1 MPVQSGR
8 NGLIIMKNEE
18 RLMVD
23 GYLYGNEDDVKLAK
37 EEKKTA
43 EYLETKI
50 NYDDVQTTL
59 RIYNKA
65 IKDKIFKTP
74 AGFEFLKK
82 MRNEMIKRGMP
93 EENIGGIP
101 LYKVFSKEEEQKP
114 VRIFQVKE
122 NNDGT
127 KEMLRFSLWANI
139 ALVIIIIGMF
149 IITIV
154 GENVN
159 ILNYRH
165 KIENE
170 YAAWQLELEEREAVI
185 REKEAQLRLE

>member
-1 MPVQSGR
+1 MR
-8 NGLIIMKNEE
+8 NEE

-23 GYLYGNEDDVKLAK
+23 GYLYGNEEDVKLAK

-43 EYLETKI
+43 EYLEARI
-50 NYDDVQTTL
+50 NYDDLQTTL
-59 RIYNKA
+59 KIYNKA
-65 IKDKIFKTP
+65 VKDKIFKTP
-74 AGFEFLKK
+74 VGFEFLKK

-93 EENIGGIP
+93 EESIGGIP
-101 LYKVFSKEEEQKP
+101 LYKVFSKEEENKP
-114 VRIFQVKE
+114 IRVFQVKQSD
-122 NNDGT
+122 DGT

-139 ALVIIIIGMF
+139 ALILIVIGMF
-149 IITIV
+149 IITIT

-170 YAAWQLELEEREAVI
+170 YSVWQQELEEREAIVK
-185 REKEAQLRLE
+185 EKEAELRLE

>member
-1 MPVQSGR
+1 MR
-8 NGLIIMKNEE
+8 NEE
-18 RLMVD
+18 RLIVD

-37 EEKKTA
+37 EEIKTA
-43 EYLETKI
+43 EYLEERI
-50 NYDDVQTTL
+50 NYNDLQTTL
-59 RIYNKA
+59 RIYEKA

-101 LYKVFSKEEEQKP
+101 LYKVFSKEEENKP
-114 VRIFQVKE
+114 VRVFQVKQSD
-122 NNDGT
+122 DGT
-127 KEMLRFSLWANI
+127 KEMLRFSLWANL
-139 ALVIIIIGMF
+139 ALVLIVIGMF
-149 IITIV
+149 VITII

-159 ILNYRH
+159 VINYRH

-170 YAAWQLELEEREAVI
+170 YSVWQQELEEREAVV
-185 REKEAQLRLE
+185 RQKEAELRLE

>member
-1 MPVQSGR
+1 
-8 NGLIIMKNEE
+8 MKNEE
-18 RLMVD
+18 RLIVD

-50 NYDDVQTTL
+50 NYDDIQTTL
-59 RIYNKA
+59 KIYNKA

-82 MRNEMIKRGMP
+82 MRNEMVKRGMP

-101 LYKVFSKEEEQKP
+101 LYKVFSKEEDNKP
-114 VRIFQVKE
+114 IRIFQVKE
-122 NNDGT
+122 NNDDT

-139 ALVIIIIGMF
+139 ALIIIIIGMF
-149 IITIV
+149 IITIM

-159 ILNYRH
+159 VLNYRY

-170 YAAWQLELEEREAVI
+170 YSIWQQELEEREAVI
-185 REKEAQLRLE
+185 REKEAELRLE

>member
-1 MPVQSGR
+1 MR
-8 NGLIIMKNEE
+8 NEE
-18 RLMVD
+18 RLIVD

-50 NYDDVQTTL
+50 NYDDVQAIL

-82 MRNEMIKRGMP
+82 MRNEMIKRGVP

-101 LYKVFSKEEEQKP
+101 LYKVFSKEEDNKP

-139 ALVIIIIGMF
+139 GLIIIVIGMF
-149 IITIV
+149 IITIM

-159 ILNYRH
+159 ILNYRY

-170 YAAWQLELEEREAVI
+170 YSVWQQELEQREAVI
-185 REKEAQLRLE
+185 REKEAELRLE

>member
-1 MPVQSGR
+1 
-8 NGLIIMKNEE
+8 
-18 RLMVD
+18 MVD

-43 EYLETKI
+43 EYLESKI

-101 LYKVFSKEEEQKP
+101 LYKVFSKEEDNKP

-127 KEMLRFSLWANI
+127 KEILRFSLWANI
-139 ALVIIIIGMF
+139 GLIIIVIGMF
-149 IITIV
+149 IITII

-159 ILNYRH
+159 ILNYRY

-170 YAAWQLELEEREAVI
+170 YSAWQQELEEREAVI
-185 REKEAQLRLE
+185 REKEAELRLE

>member
-1 MPVQSGR
+1 
-8 NGLIIMKNEE
+8 MKNEE

>member
-1 MPVQSGR
+1 
-8 NGLIIMKNEE
+8 MKNEE
-18 RLMVD
+18 RLIVD

-37 EEKKTA
+37 EEKKTV

-101 LYKVFSKEEEQKP
+101 LYKVFSKEDDDKP
-114 VRIFQVKE
+114 VRVFQVKE

-149 IITIV
+149 IITIT

>member
-1 MPVQSGR
+1 M
-8 NGLIIMKNEE
+8 NNEE
-18 RLMVD
+18 RLIVD

-50 NYDDVQTTL
+50 NYDDIQTTL

-101 LYKVFSKEEEQKP
+101 LYKVFSKEEDNKP

-139 ALVIIIIGMF
+139 GLIIIVIGMF
-149 IITIV
+149 IITIM

-170 YAAWQLELEEREAVI
+170 YSVWQQELEEREAVI
-185 REKEAQLRLE
+185 REKEAELRIQ

>member
-1 MPVQSGR
+1 M
-8 NGLIIMKNEE
+8 NNEE
-18 RLMVD
+18 RLIVD

-50 NYDDVQTTL
+50 NYDDIQTTL

-93 EENIGGIP
+93 EDNIGGIP
-101 LYKVFSKEEEQKP
+101 LYKVFSKEEDNKP

-139 ALVIIIIGMF
+139 GLIIIVIGMF
-149 IITIV
+149 IITIM

-170 YAAWQLELEEREAVI
+170 YSVWQQELEEREAVI
-185 REKEAQLRLE
+185 REKEAELRIQ

>member
-1 MPVQSGR
+1 
-8 NGLIIMKNEE
+8 MKNEE

-43 EYLETKI
+43 EYLESKI

-74 AGFEFLKK
+74 SGFEFLKK

-101 LYKVFSKEEEQKP
+101 LYKVFSKEEDNKP

-127 KEMLRFSLWANI
+127 KEILRFSLWANI
-139 ALVIIIIGMF
+139 GLIIIVIGMF
-149 IITIV
+149 IITII

-159 ILNYRH
+159 ILNYRY

-170 YAAWQLELEEREAVI
+170 YSAWQQELEEREAVI
-185 REKEAQLRLE
+185 REKEAELRLE

>member
-1 MPVQSGR
+1 METK
-8 NGLIIMKNEE
+8 IMKNEE

-23 GYLYGNEDDVKLAK
+23 GYLYGNEEDVKLAK
-37 EEKKTA
+37 EEMKTA

-59 RIYNKA
+59 KIYQKA
-65 IKDKIFKTP
+65 IKEKIFKTP
-74 AGFEFLKK
+74 IGWEFLRK
-82 MRNEMIKRGMP
+82 MRNEMVKRGVP

-101 LYKVFSKEEEQKP
+101 LYKVFSKDMDNKP
-114 VRIFQVKE
+114 VRVYQVKE

-139 ALVIIIIGMF
+139 ALIIIVIGMF
-149 IITIV
+149 VITIM

-159 ILNYRH
+159 VINYRH

-170 YAAWQLELEEREAVI
+170 YSIWQQELEEREAVI

>member
-1 MPVQSGR
+1 
-8 NGLIIMKNEE
+8 MKNEE

-50 NYDDVQTTL
+50 NYDDIQTTL

-93 EENIGGIP
+93 EENISGIP
-101 LYKVFSKEEEQKP
+101 LYKVFSKEEDRKP
-114 VRIFQVKE
+114 VRIYQVKE
-122 NNDGT
+122 SNDGT

-139 ALVIIIIGMF
+139 AMVIIIIGMF
-149 IITIV
+149 AITIM

-159 ILNYRH
+159 ILNYRY

-170 YAAWQLELEEREAVI
+170 YSIWQQELEEREAVI
-185 REKEAQLRLE
+185 REKEAELRLE

>member
-1 MPVQSGR
+1 
-8 NGLIIMKNEE
+8 MKNEE
-18 RLMVD
+18 RLIVD

-50 NYDDVQTTL
+50 NYDDIQTTL

-101 LYKVFSKEEEQKP
+101 LYKVFSKEEDNKP

-139 ALVIIIIGMF
+139 GLIIIVIGMF
-149 IITIV
+149 IITII

-159 ILNYRH
+159 ILNYRY

-170 YAAWQLELEEREAVI
+170 YSVWQQELEEREAVI
-185 REKEAQLRLE
+185 REKEAELRLE

>member
-1 MPVQSGR
+1 
-8 NGLIIMKNEE
+8 MKNEE
-18 RLMVD
+18 RLIVD

-50 NYDDVQTTL
+50 NYDDIQTTL

-82 MRNEMIKRGMP
+82 MWNEMIKRGMP

-101 LYKVFSKEEEQKP
+101 LYKVFSKEEDNKP

-139 ALVIIIIGMF
+139 GLIIIVIGMF
-149 IITIV
+149 IITII

-159 ILNYRH
+159 ILNYRY

-170 YAAWQLELEEREAVI
+170 YSVWQQELEEREAVI
-185 REKEAQLRLE
+185 REKEAELRLE

>member
-1 MPVQSGR
+1 MR
-8 NGLIIMKNEE
+8 NEE
-18 RLMVD
+18 RLIVD

-37 EEKKTA
+37 EEIKTA
-43 EYLETKI
+43 EYLEERI
-50 NYDDVQTTL
+50 NYNDLQTTL
-59 RIYNKA
+59 RIYEKA

-101 LYKVFSKEEEQKP
+101 LYKVFSKEEESKP
-114 VRIFQVKE
+114 VRVFQVKE

-139 ALVIIIIGMF
+139 ALILIVIGMF
-149 IITIV
+149 VITLV

-159 ILNYRH
+159 IMNYRY

-170 YAAWQLELEEREAVI
+170 YSIWQQELEEREAIV
-185 REKEAQLRLE
+185 RQKEAELRVE

>member
-1 MPVQSGR
+1 
-8 NGLIIMKNEE
+8 
-18 RLMVD
+18 MVD

-43 EYLETKI
+43 EYLESKI

-74 AGFEFLKK
+74 SGFEFLKK

-101 LYKVFSKEEEQKP
+101 LYKVFSKEEDNKP

-127 KEMLRFSLWANI
+127 KEILRFSLWANI
-139 ALVIIIIGMF
+139 GLIIIVIGMF
-149 IITIV
+149 IITII

-159 ILNYRH
+159 ILNYRY

-170 YAAWQLELEEREAVI
+170 YSAWQQELEEREAVI
-185 REKEAQLRLE
+185 REKEAELRLE